1 MLQPRLLMSH
11 WIGTPALAMQVQL
24 GAELL
29 NRCMGHVKLLVKHAL
44 CSPASAGWNMTSF
57 DKGPGSGAFPSPTQ
71 ARMGGLERTQPVVP
85 APTHRG
91 PATPSVMAS
100 QSQPSLPTTLES
112 QATAGPRGGQSGRPA
127 ERGHGGCCPPA
138 AAQQPA
144 GPCFCRS
151 LQVSPVGFADP
162 YRQPR
167 KAKHAP
173 MYRF

>member
-24 GAELL
+24 GAELH

-44 CSPASAGWNMTSF
+44 CSPAFAGWNMTSF

-91 PATPSVMAS
+91 PAAPSVMAS

-112 QATAGPRGGQSGRPA
+112 QATAGPRGGHGRNVPGLSPAFQRPEGARAGARQSVDMG
-127 ERGHGGCCPPA
+127 A
-138 AAQQPA
+138 AARPQQ
-144 GPCFCRS
+144 RSS
-151 LQVSPVGFADP
+151 LQARASADLS
-162 YRQPR
+162 RR
-167 KAKHAP
+167 AL
-173 MYRF
+173 